1 MVSYDGSNSDSF
13 KEITINS
20 KFEMKKKSWKKKR
33 KMTLKSYLD
42 SFSFRPRSS
51 SSWMIKTSFLDI

>member
-20 KFEMKKKSWKKKR
+20 KFEMKKKILKKK
-33 KMTLKSYLD
+33 KENDAQIL
-42 SFSFRPRSS
+42 FRF
-51 SSWMIKTSFLDI
+51 ILI

>member
-20 KFEMKKKSWKKKR
+20 KFDSERPITPK
-33 KMTLKSYLD
+33 LKSADTDYR
-42 SFSFRPRSS
+42 SFF
-51 SSWMIKTSFLDI
+51 TD

>member
-20 KFEMKKKSWKKKR
+20 KFEIKKKEN
-33 KMTLKSYLD
+33 D
-42 SFSFRPRSS
+42 AQISFRS
-51 SSWMIKTSFLDI
+51 ILI

>member
-20 KFEMKKKSWKKKR
+20 KFEIKKR
-33 KMTLKSYLD
+33 
-42 SFSFRPRSS
+42 
-51 SSWMIKTSFLDI
+51 FLEKKGGGK

>member
-20 KFEMKKKSWKKKR
+20 KFEMKKNFEKKGK
-33 KMTLKSYLD
+33 
-42 SFSFRPRSS
+42 
-51 SSWMIKTSFLDI
+51 

>member
-20 KFEMKKKSWKKKR
+20 KFEIKKKKENDAQI
-33 KMTLKSYLD
+33 L
-42 SFSFRPRSS
+42 FRFVL
-51 SSWMIKTSFLDI
+51 I